1 MIAPRRTAVSE
12 TSKRKFSIAE
22 KNSSK
27 RESLGPAI
35 LEQHYQQSLET
46 AVSFI
51 PHPDFDRP
59 NADALILK
67 DLTDLKTGSET
78 YEELRSVP
86 LLTKEQ
92 EHTLF
97 RAMNYLKH
105 RADRIKQRL
114 TRARHKEP
122 LIEEMNRS
130 LRQSEEVR
138 NYILRANLRLVIS
151 IAKKYVNAANT
162 FDELISEGNLSLL
175 QAVDKF
181 DISRGN
187 RFSTY
192 ATRAIR
198 NNLYHYVFDKHKR
211 RQQVTLA
218 EDELLQTARDERANE
233 TACELRLEY
242 IRRSLARIMKRLD
255 AQKMSIITQRFG
267 LNGEENPPTLKELA
281 RDMGVSRERV
291 RQIQV
296 RAMKE
301 LLQFAN
307 EEMIELPDDDVL

>member
-1 MIAPRRTAVSE
+1 V
-12 TSKRKFSIAE
+12 
-22 KNSSK
+22 
-27 RESLGPAI
+27 
-35 LEQHYQQSLET
+35 
-46 AVSFI
+46 
-51 PHPDFDRP
+51 
-59 NADALILK
+59 
-67 DLTDLKTGSET
+67 
-78 YEELRSVP
+78 
-86 LLTKEQ
+86 
-92 EHTLF
+92 
-97 RAMNYLKH
+97 
-105 RADRIKQRL
+105 
-114 TRARHKEP
+114 
-122 LIEEMNRS
+122 NRC
-130 LRQSEEVR
+130 LRQSEEIR

-198 NNLYHYVFDKHKR
+198 NNLYHYVFDKHKK

-218 EDELLQTARDERANE
+218 EDELLHTASDDRANE

-242 IRRSLARIMKRLD
+242 IRRSLARIMQRLD
-255 AQKMSIITQRFG
+255 AQKQSIISLRFG

-307 EEMIELPDDDVL
+307 EEKIELPDE

>member
-1 MIAPRRTAVSE
+1 MIAPRRTAMAES
-12 TSKRKFSIAE
+12 SKKKYSNVG
-22 KNSSK
+22 KTSSK
-27 RESLGPAI
+27 RESLCEAI
-35 LEQHYQQSLET
+35 LEQECQQALET
-46 AVSFI
+46 SVSFI
-51 PHPDFDRP
+51 AHPDFNRP
-59 NADALILK
+59 NADTLLLK
-67 DLTDLKTGSET
+67 GLTDFKPGAET
-78 YEELRSVP
+78 FEELRNVP

-105 RADRIKQRL
+105 RAAKIQQRL
-114 TRARHKEP
+114 PRARHKEF
-122 LIEEMNRS
+122 LLEEMNLS

-175 QAVDKF
+175 QAVEKF
-181 DISRGN
+181 DVSRGN

-218 EDELLQTARDERANE
+218 EDELLQTTRDERANE
-233 TACELRLEY
+233 TACELRLDY

-255 AQKMSIITQRFG
+255 AQKQSIITQRFG

-307 EEMIELPDDDVL
+307 EEKIELPDDDVL